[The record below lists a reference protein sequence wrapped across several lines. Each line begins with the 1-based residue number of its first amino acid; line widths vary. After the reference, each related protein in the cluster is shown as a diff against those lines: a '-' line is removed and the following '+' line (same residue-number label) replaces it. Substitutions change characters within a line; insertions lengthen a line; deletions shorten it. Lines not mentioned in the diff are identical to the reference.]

1 MEISQFGQNFQL
13 NLNAFAP
20 LLAPCSLHCLSPQQ
34 PCRLMVRLNVQS
46 GAVVAVVVVQIVDD

>member
-13 NLNAFAP
+13 NLNALAP
-20 LLAPCSLHCLSPQQ
+20 LLSPCSLHCLSLQQ

-46 GAVVAVVVVQIVDD
+46 GGAAVVVRIVDD

>member
-20 LLAPCSLHCLSPQQ
+20 LSLSPLFPCLSLQQ

-46 GAVVAVVVVQIVDD
+46 GAVVVVVQIVDD